1 MKKSSFLLTILVFTC
16 LLLSGYIGRAQSS
29 FDLVAAKK
37 QIEAANK
44 SFTESVAK
52 GDAAAAASCYS
63 SDAKFM
69 GANSPAAS
77 GSQDIQTVIGGL
89 IASGATQLVLTTVG
103 VWGDAKLLAE
113 EGTFTI
119 AMKDGTSLDK
129 GKYIVLWKKEDGKW
143 KIFRDCFNSDMP
155 MPGMK

>member
-1 MKKSSFLLTILVFTC
+1 MKKSSFLLTALVSGCF
-16 LLLSGYIGRAQSS
+16 LLSGYAGHAQSS
-29 FDLVAAKK
+29 FDLVTAKK
-37 QIEAANK
+37 QIEEANK
-44 SFTESVAK
+44 SFTESIAK
-52 GDAAAAASCYS
+52 GDAATVANMYS

-69 GANSPAAS
+69 GANSPSAS
-77 GSQDIQTVIGGL
+77 GKQEIQTVIGGL
-89 IASGATQLVLTTVG
+89 IASGATQLVLSTVG